1 MKGDGGSII
10 TLVLAALWHTG
21 RLEKLNSFVRLSRRS
36 TMDAREW
43 GNDYDLGGQ
52 LKCL

>member
-1 MKGDGGSII
+1 MAV
-10 TLVLAALWHTG
+10 LVVRSHIEG
-21 RLEKLNSFVRLSRRS
+21 LEKLNSFVRLSRAS
-36 TMDAREW
+36 TMDAHEW